1 MASRS
6 AFPQVGWND
15 FSAFSNKVAIPDE
28 KGKGTFFA
36 GQVDIQFNAV
46 NNGTVPVPG
55 MDPSILMR
63 YKFVEIIARIAQSKY
78 TNQKIVPTTAEA
90 VEKLMKE
97 VILVNYSWEPW

>member
-1 MASRS
+1 M
-6 AFPQVGWND
+6 N
-15 FSAFSNKVAIPDE
+15 IPDE

-46 NNGTVPVPG
+46 NNGTVAVPG

-90 VEKLMKE
+90 VEKLMKD
-97 VILVNYSWEPW
+97 VILANYVWEPW

>member
-1 MASRS
+1 MLRKYSREIKNIFIQLASRS
-6 AFPQVGWND
+6 TFPQVGWND
-15 FSAFSNKVAIPDE
+15 FSAFSNKVNIPDE
-28 KGKGTFFA
+28 KGKGNFFA

-78 TNQKIVPTTAEA
+78 TN
-90 VEKLMKE
+90 
-97 VILVNYSWEPW
+97 